1 MIKTKV
7 YFWPQWFA
15 AAWPG
20 QQKRRLPATLIK
32 KLNRANLYL
41 WRALNFYD
49 DFLDGSGRPTNLPR
63 ANSAYRHFLEIYYRL
78 NLSPNFYKLFNRI
91 ISDLDK
97 ANRQE
102 IQNQRC
108 QIVNGKII
116 LNAQVDFLN
125 LTDLSRK
132 SLALGL
138 GPLAILSALDEN
150 NDKINQTLNF
160 FRLALAAKQLADD
173 AKDWLEDLKN
183 GRLTAAN
190 FLVLKAA
197 KKRGLTLDLKQKP
210 EIAYLLF
217 ALEASPI
224 LSKNLQ
230 TLCRLS
236 RQAAAQIPL
245 PPAARLI
252 KEIIGPLETGL
263 KETEHFRSL
272 WLKTAPKML

>member
-15 AAWPG
+15 AAWPI
-20 QQKRRLPATLIK
+20 QPKRRLPARLIK

-49 DFLDGSGRPTNLPR
+49 DFLDGRGRPTNLPR

-78 NLSPNFYKLFNRI
+78 NLSPNFYKLFDRI

-102 IQNQRC
+102 VQNQRG

-116 LNAQVDFLN
+116 LNVPADFSKLI
-125 LTDLSRK
+125 DLSRK

-138 GPLAILSALDEN
+138 GPLAILSALGETS
-150 NDKINQTLNF
+150 DKINQTLNF
-160 FRLALAAKQLADD
+160 FRSALAAKQLADD
-173 AKDWLEDLKN
+173 AKDWFEDLKN
-183 GRLTAAN
+183 GHLTAAN

-197 KKRGLTLDLKQKP
+197 RKRGLTLDLKQKP

-217 ALEASPI
+217 AREASPT

-230 TLCRLS
+230 LLCRLS
-236 RQAAAQIPL
+236 RQAADQIPL
-245 PPAARLI
+245 PPEARLI